1 MRHKRALVLVGGVL
15 ILYAAIVAM
24 LLRILPDMPTG
35 TDYFVAGSVATFVS
49 LLAAFLILVL
59 FWFRGPNP
67 FFRLRKR

>member
-35 TDYFVAGSVATFVS
+35 TDYFVAGGVS
-49 LLAAFLILVL
+49 DPGPVLVS
-59 FWFRGPNP
+59 RA
-67 FFRLRKR
+67 